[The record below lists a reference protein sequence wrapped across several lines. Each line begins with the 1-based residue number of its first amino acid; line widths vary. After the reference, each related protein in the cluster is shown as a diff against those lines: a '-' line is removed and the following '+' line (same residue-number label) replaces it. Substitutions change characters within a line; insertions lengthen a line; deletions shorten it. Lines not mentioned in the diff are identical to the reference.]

1 MTQVF
6 IDLFIF
12 ILLSLLLSN
21 YIFIISKYWPDV
33 QYAETSSDYDSF
45 WEHEWTKHGTC
56 SGLAQATFFQDTINL
71 IEKYGTPSVLTSAA
85 GKTIDADTLR
95 TAMGGKTFVALQCTS
110 QVLNGAYTC
119 WGRDSTS
126 GAPLTQIV
134 CPSSVQSEDTCTSSS
149 TITVP
154 TL

>member
-12 ILLSLLLSN
+12 IYLLSPLLSN

-95 TAMGGKTFVALQCTS
+95 TAMGGKTLWRCSAPRRCS
-110 QVLNGAYTC
+110 MAHIPAGAGT
-119 WGRDSTS
+119 
-126 GAPLTQIV
+126 APQARH
-134 CPSSVQSEDTCTSSS
+134 
-149 TITVP
+149 
-154 TL
+154 